1 MLCFQLQIAQIK
13 TQLSSI
19 KNENNNSNFKN
30 QKIKI
35 RRKTKNN
42 KKTKYELIKDLENL
56 GYRVK
61 IPIGYKIKE
70 CWDYNNFSF
79 RKSSFCRL

>member
-42 KKTKYELIKDLENL
+42 KKTM
-56 GYRVK
+56 RA
-61 IPIGYKIKE
+61 
-70 CWDYNNFSF
+70 
-79 RKSSFCRL
+79 